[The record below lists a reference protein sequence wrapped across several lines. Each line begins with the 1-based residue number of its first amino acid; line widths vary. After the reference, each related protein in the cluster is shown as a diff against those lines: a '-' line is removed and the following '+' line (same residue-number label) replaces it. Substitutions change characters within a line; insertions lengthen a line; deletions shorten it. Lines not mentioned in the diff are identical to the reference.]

1 MGLEYHIL
9 TNLKPSFLG
18 LTILLGLLLFPFT
31 NLPQRL
37 IRPQTIRMRMILHQV
52 SFFLI
57 VISFSLPTLVESLE
71 RPIDPDSL
79 RLVQFPVFKG
89 AWLLG

>member
-1 MGLEYHIL
+1 
-9 TNLKPSFLG
+9 
-18 LTILLGLLLFPFT
+18 
-31 NLPQRL
+31 
-37 IRPQTIRMRMILHQV
+37 MRMILHQV
-52 SFFLI
+52 SLFLI